1 MGTRLFT
8 KRLAGAG
15 AALALL
21 WGLAVTAAL
30 SAHAASTVQCPG
42 TTSSTFSPGITLI
55 PQTVT
60 IRAGISFGPC
70 GSTNPAIT
78 NATSETNGTGTLLSY
93 QR

>member
-30 SAHAASTVQCPG
+30 AAHAASTVQCPG

-55 PQTVT
+55 P
-60 IRAGISFGPC
+60 
-70 GSTNPAIT
+70 
-78 NATSETNGTGTLLSY
+78 
-93 QR
+93 